1 MQKRRQHLTS
11 PAVIISLLV
20 AIFWFGVTRWTLNN
34 RINRLED
41 FQKEINMVEIQS
53 TLASIQSDISRI
65 KLSLQQLQK

>member
-1 MQKRRQHLTS
+1 MQKRRQHLSS
-11 PAVIISLLV
+11 PGVIISLLV

-41 FQKEINMVEIQS
+41 FQKEINMIEIQS

>member
-1 MQKRRQHLTS
+1 MQKRRQHLSS
-11 PAVIISLLV
+11 PGVIISLLV